1 MKNQQFVF
9 NKALLLFLLHDLD
22 LEDDPPIRCISRHPN
37 FETVCLRRE
46 VLETAIVGLGQV
58 NGIRA
63 PRELAN
69 MYIPHQ

>member
-37 FETVCLRRE
+37 FETVCLRR
-46 VLETAIVGLGQV
+46 
-58 NGIRA
+58 
-63 PRELAN
+63 
-69 MYIPHQ
+69 